1 MGICSSSLSAA
12 QKEALEESRRVDE
25 QNAKDYQNEREKIKL
40 LLLGAGE
47 SGKSTIFKQM
57 KILYGAGFSQDE
69 LQSHT
74 AHIYSNIL
82 VAIKAILSAAETFKL
97 SDQVGCK
104 SEFNLVMEAEDDAA
118 VDGAMGAAI
127 KALWADKAIQDTWD
141 KRADYQVVETNAK
154 FFDDIDR
161 IAADD
166 YVPTQDD
173 FLKCRVRTSGI
184 IEEHYIIDGINFVMF
199 DVGGQRNERKKWIHC
214 FDDVNAVIFVVA
226 LSEYDQM
233 LFEDNTVNRMVEAI
247 ALFEE
252 ISNSRW
258 FTHTSMILYLNKKDL
273 FEGKI
278 KKSSIKDAHEDFADY
293 TGKPNDY
300 DDGVKYFTD
309 KFLAVNKNKSKQIFC
324 HVTCAT
330 DPDNVKVV
338 FNACKET
345 ILRDNLQG
353 SGFMEW
359 TAVNSDCVW

>member
-214 FDDVNAVIFVVA
+214 FEDVTAVIFVVG

-233 LFEDNTVNRMVEAI
+233 LYEQADQNRMIEALQ
-247 ALFEE
+247 LFQE
-252 ISNSRW
+252 IVNNQFFKSS
-258 FTHTSMILYLNKKDL
+258 SMILFLNKKDL
-273 FEGKI
+273 FETKVM
-278 KKSSIKDAHEDFADY
+278 KVAIKDSFPDY
-293 TGKPNDY
+293 TGPEKDF
-300 DDGVKYFTD
+300 DAGVNYFT
-309 KFLAVNKNKSKQIFC
+309 KEFLSKSADQSKEIFV

-330 DPDNVKVV
+330 DTGNVKVV
-338 FNACKET
+338 FEACKDT
-345 ILRDNLQG
+345 ILKANLLD
-353 SGFMEW
+353 SGF
-359 TAVNSDCVW
+359 SF

>member
-1 MGICSSSLSAA
+1 MGICSSGLSAE
-12 QKEALEESRRVDE
+12 QKKAIEESRRVDD
-25 QNAKDYQNEREKIKL
+25 QNAKDYNTESEKIKL

-47 SGKSTIFKQM
+47 SGKSTIFKQF

-74 AHIYSNIL
+74 THIYGNIL

-97 SDQVGCK
+97 SDKVACK
-104 SEFNLVMEAEDDAA
+104 SEFDMVMAAEDDAV
-118 VDGAMGAAI
+118 VDAAMGDAI
-127 KALWADKAIQDTWD
+127 KTLWSDNAIQETWE
-141 KRADYQVVETNAK
+141 KRAEYQVVETNAK
-154 FFDDIDR
+154 FFGDIDR
-161 IAADD
+161 ISADD
-166 YVPTQDD
+166 YIPTQED

-184 IEEHYIIDGINFVMF
+184 IEEHYIIDSINFVMF

-258 FTHTSMILYLNKKDL
+258 FTNTSMNLYLNKKDL
-273 FEGKI
+273 FEEKV

-293 TGKPNDY
+293 EGKPNDY
-300 DDGVKYFTD
+300 EDGCKYFQD
-309 KFLAVNKNKSKQIFC
+309 KFLAMNKNSSKQIFC

-330 DPDNVKVV
+330 DPDNVAVV

-345 ILRDNLQG
+345 ILRDNLSG
-353 SGFMEW
+353 SGFME
-359 TAVNSDCVW
+359 

>member
-1 MGICSSSLSAA
+1 M
-12 QKEALEESRRVDE
+12 
-25 QNAKDYQNEREKIKL
+25 
-40 LLLGAGE
+40 
-47 SGKSTIFKQM
+47 
-57 KILYGAGFSQDE
+57 YGAGFSQDE

-82 VAIKAILSAAETFKL
+82 VAIKSILSASETFGL
-97 SDQVGCK
+97 SEKVGCK
-104 SEFNLVMEAEDDAA
+104 PQFQLVMDAEDDAII
-118 VDGAMGAAI
+118 DGAMAVAI
-127 KALWADKAIQDTWD
+127 KALWADAAIQETWG
-141 KRADYQVVETNAK
+141 KRSDYQVVETNAT
-154 FFDDIDR
+154 FFEEKVIDR

-166 YVPTQDD
+166 YIPTQED

-184 IEEHYIIDGINFVMF
+184 IEEHYIIDSINFTMF

-252 ISNSRW
+252 ICNSRW
-258 FTHTSMILYLNKKDL
+258 FTNTSMILYLNKKDL
-273 FEGKI
+273 FEKKI
-278 KKSSIKDAHEDFADY
+278 TKSSIKEAHEDFADY
-293 TGKPNDY
+293 SGKTNDY
-300 DDGVKYFTD
+300 QDGVQYFQQ
-309 KFLAVNKNKSKQIFC
+309 KFLAVNKNQNKQIFP

-330 DPDNVKVV
+330 DPDNISVV

-353 SGFMEW
+353 SGFM
-359 TAVNSDCVW
+359 D